1 MTALTTPFTGY
12 DKIKGL
18 IYTEKSNKQLADGN
32 KYSFEVDASVD
43 KKEVASLIKKFFNVE
58 VIKVNIANLRSETTR
73 FKGISGQTKTRKKAI
88 VTLKAGQSIN
98 FN

>member
-1 MTALTTPFTGY
+1 MTALLNY

-32 KYSFEVDASVD
+32 KYSFEVDYSCT
-43 KKEVASLIKKFFNVE
+43 KKEISSLIKKVFNVE
-58 VIKVNIANLRSETTR
+58 VVKVNIANLRSETTK
-73 FKGISGQTKTRKKAI
+73 FKGVSGQTKARKKAI
-88 VTLKAGQSIN
+88 VTLKQGQSIN